1 MTRAVRVNRTLT
13 IPAAEI
19 ELRFSPSGGP
29 GGQHANRSSTRVDV
43 AWNVEESAVLGPRQ
57 RARIKARLAN
67 RIDSSGTLRVSSDE
81 QRSQMRNREE
91 ALRRLGE
98 LVAGALRVE
107 RRRVATKPHAS
118 AVERR
123 IAAKRRRSDLKRARR
138 APHDDL

>member
-1 MTRAVRVNRTLT
+1 MTRDVRVSRTLT
-13 IPAAEI
+13 IPGSEI

-43 AWNVEESAVLGPRQ
+43 AWNVDASAVLGPRQ
-57 RARIKARLAN
+57 RARVKARLAN

-81 QRSQMRNREE
+81 QRSQTRNREE

-107 RRRVATKPHAS
+107 RRRVATRPHAG

-123 IAAKRRRSDLKRARR
+123 IAAKRRRSELKRARR
-138 APHDDL
+138 TPGDDL